1 MRSLRVSAPLVAA
14 VGKRRTTKTERVQ
27 VGEASMMDGLSDWE
41 RKFVRSIAHQNRLS
55 PRQQEILDKLV
66 EKFLEG
72 KAS

>member
-1 MRSLRVSAPLVAA
+1 LVAA